1 MLIES
6 ANVKFVFEDRMA
18 DSPFVE
24 LIWRTQSEEACTFMS
39 AAVSQW
45 EMVVAHHQGETHITL
60 RGPET
65 EAIPAAC
72 PAGTE
77 FFGIQFKLGTFIP
90 HLPLGK
96 LVNGS
101 LDFPAAA
108 FKSFWLHGAPMQIP
122 NYENVEHFVQRL
134 VRDELL
140 VYEPI
145 VDAVLQNQVPE
156 LSLRSVQRR
165 FVRAT
170 GLTHGTIHQIGR
182 ARQAAALLAQGV
194 SILDTVEQ
202 AGYADQ
208 PHLTRA
214 LKRFMG
220 QTPAQ
225 ILRENGFA

>member
-1 MLIES
+1 METTEI
-6 ANVKFVFEDRMA
+6 KFTFEERSA

-24 LIWRTQSEEACTFMS
+24 TIWRTQSERAGTFTS

-45 EMVVAHHQGETHITL
+45 EMVVAHYQGETSLTV

-65 EAIPAAC
+65 EAMVALC

-77 FFGIQFKLGTFIP
+77 FFGIQFKLGTFMP
-90 HLPLGK
+90 HLPVSN
-96 LVNGS
+96 LVNNG
-101 LDFPAAA
+101 LTLPEAAR
-108 FKSFWLHGAPMQIP
+108 KSFWLYSNAWQLP
-122 NYENVEHFVQRL
+122 NYENVENFVDRM
-134 VRDELL
+134 VRDGLL

-145 VDAVLQNQVPE
+145 VETVLQNQGQE

-165 FVRAT
+165 FLRAT
-170 GLTHGTIHQIGR
+170 GLTHGTVQQIER
-182 ARQAAALLAQGV
+182 ARQAAKLLAQGV
-194 SILDTVEQ
+194 SILDTVDL

-208 PHLTRA
+208 PHLTRS

>member
-1 MLIES
+1 METTEI
-6 ANVKFVFEDRMA
+6 KFTFEERSA

-24 LIWRTQSEEACTFMS
+24 TIWRTQSERAGTFTS

-45 EMVVAHHQGETHITL
+45 EMVVAHYQGETSLTV

-65 EAIPAAC
+65 EAMVALC

-77 FFGIQFKLGTFIP
+77 FFGIQFKLGTFMP
-90 HLPLGK
+90 HLPVSN
-96 LVNGS
+96 LVNNG
-101 LDFPAAA
+101 LTLPEAAR
-108 FKSFWLHGAPMQIP
+108 KSFWLYSNAWQLP
-122 NYENVEHFVQRL
+122 NYENVENFVDRM
-134 VRDELL
+134 VRDGLL

-145 VDAVLQNQVPE
+145 VAAVLQNQGQE
-156 LSLRSVQRR
+156 LSLRSIQRR
-165 FVRAT
+165 FLRAT
-170 GLTHGTIHQIGR
+170 GLTHGTVQQIER
-182 ARQAAALLAQGV
+182 ARQAAKLLAQGV
-194 SILDTVEQ
+194 SILDTVDL

-208 PHLTRA
+208 PHLTRS